1 MSQEVQTTF
10 KWNDN
15 EFDFDARDADDAE
28 RLEKAVDDLNEA
40 EKAAPKD
47 GKSSELIRSHCKM
60 IKDFFDTC
68 LGEGAGVLICGEKN
82 RINECYE
89 AYDAFLKMVRGQKNY
104 ITDKGNT
111 FRQYS
116 NRAQRRQPQN
126 PGQNQKAPNLRPVK

>member
-1 MSQEVQTTF
+1 MSQEVQTLF

-15 EFDFDARDADDAE
+15 EFEFDTRDADDAE
-28 RLEKAVDDLNEA
+28 RLEKAVDAIQKA
-40 EKAAPKD
+40 EKAMPKD
-47 GKSSELIRSHCKM
+47 GKTSDLIRLQCSM

-68 LGEGAGVLICGEKN
+68 LGEGSGVLICTEKN
-82 RINECYE
+82 RLDLHYE
-89 AYDAFLKMVRGQKNY
+89 AYEAFLRMVRGQKNY

-116 NRAQRRQPQN
+116 NREQRRHPQN